1 MILAVSHLRG
11 AVQRCHRNSAPSIT
25 VTVHLISRA
34 RTVREWKLSAPF
46 TVIPVIPIKCTVTV
60 ISAFLSYLTVRVGFI
75 ITEVI
80 RAFQATRR
88 WPISIPK
95 DVCNESSSTSRQKR

>member
-1 MILAVSHLRG
+1 VILTVSHLRG
-11 AVQRCHRNSAPSIT
+11 AVQHRHRNSRNS
-25 VTVHLISRA
+25 
-34 RTVREWKLSAPF
+34 
-46 TVIPVIPIKCTVTV
+46 VILIKCTVTV